1 MLIFKIWNYIK
12 GYVIIRIKGNMLE
25 RFLNLINLEKITIWD
40 IQKLDEDVIKLKINS
55 EKFKSIRH
63 IARKTRTSVT
73 IMDKKGFP
81 FLYKKLLKRKSLLVG
96 LILFLAIQLILSNI
110 VWDINV
116 IGNNKVPMG
125 KILSNLKES
134 GLKTGVLKYKIDQKN
149 IINNLILHN
158 PEIAWA
164 GIKIKGT
171 KVILTVVERSKIP
184 ELEDN
189 EPCNIIAIKDGI
201 IEEIIIL
208 KGEGV
213 VKKGDLIRKG
223 QTLIKGINEDNDT
236 GNYLVHAKG
245 IVKARI
251 FYNEKTKVQ
260 LTKIIENDTGLTS
273 LLMKIKFKNYEIPIK
288 RIGPVFNKYR
298 SEIDK
303 KTIFRWRNIL
313 GFVELITEKQYE
325 IKEEKIFIGIEGACD
340 IGKDILNEKIMR
352 FIPEDSI
359 VLTKNFE
366 KLLLKDES
374 ALEIRLTVET
384 IENIGLEQKILQQLN

>member
-251 FYNEKTKVQ
+251 FYNEKTKVP

-303 KTIFRWRNIL
+303 KTIFRCRNIL

-359 VLTKNFE
+359 VLTKKFE

>member
-303 KTIFRWRNIL
+303 KTIFRCRNIL

-359 VLTKNFE
+359 VLTKKFE